1 MTDSLSRRNFIKASG
16 IALGSTALPAT
27 PMIAGAATAKALAS
41 NPPEVTRQLANWI
54 VTSEWSDIPERTRYE
69 AVRSIFNWVGCCLG
83 GARHETTDRAIA
95 ALAEFSGKPEATV
108 MGRNERLDIMHA
120 ALLNGITSHVLDYDD
135 THLDTIIHPAGPVA
149 SGLLALAEKHD
160 VSGKDFMHA
169 FILGVEAECRIGLA
183 VYPSHYERGFHITG
197 TAGVFGSAVA
207 CGKLLGLNEQQMI
220 WAMGIAATQS
230 AGLKEMFGT
239 MCKSFHVGSAGQNG
253 LKAALLAAKNYTS
266 SPGVLEAKEGFAF
279 TYSDEQDFSQI
290 TDELGTRW
298 ETEKNTYKPF
308 SCGIVTHPIIDGCIQ
323 LRNDHNLTA
332 DKIEKVSLRVNPLV
346 IKLTGKKTPQTG
358 LEAKFSIF
366 YISAAAI
373 VTGVAGPNQFTDE
386 AVRISEVVALRDRV
400 EASVDEDVSEEEAF
414 VSITLRDGTVHS
426 THIENAIGSVQRPLT
441 REHLEQ
447 KFADQ
452 AQTALPMS
460 QIEEVMALCW
470 EVENLDLVGE
480 VARAAAAVDNGSP
493 VPA

>member
-1 MTDSLSRRNFIKASG
+1 MTDPVSRRRFIKTSG
-16 IALGSTALPAT
+16 IALGSTAIPAS
-27 PMIAGAATAKALAS
+27 PMVAKAATTIS
-41 NPPEVTRQLANWI
+41 QSSTPPDVTRQLASWL
-54 VTSEWSDIPERTRYE
+54 VQSEWRDVPERTRYE
-69 AVRSIFNWVGCCLG
+69 AVRSVFNWVGCCLG
-83 GARHETTDRAIA
+83 GARHETTDRAMA
-95 ALAEFSGKPEATV
+95 ALAEFSGRPEATV
-108 MGRNERLDIMHA
+108 LGRDERLDIMHA
-120 ALLNGITSHVLDYDD
+120 AMLNGITSHVLDYDD

-160 VSGKDFMHA
+160 ASGEAFMHA
-169 FILGVEAECRIGLA
+169 FVLGVEAECRIGLA

-207 CGKLLGLNEQQMI
+207 CAKLMGLDEQQTI

-239 MCKSFHVGSAGQNG
+239 MCKAFHVGSAGQNG

-266 SPGVLEAKEGFAF
+266 SPGVLEAPEGFAF

-298 ETEKNTYKPF
+298 ETDKNTYKPF

-323 LRNDHNLTA
+323 LRNEHGLTA
-332 DKIEKVSLRVNPLV
+332 DQIERVSLRVNPLV
-346 IKLTGKKTPQTG
+346 IKLTGKTTPQTG

-386 AVRISEVVALRDRV
+386 AVRIPEVVALRDRV
-400 EASVDEDVSEEEAF
+400 EATVDERVSEEEAF
-414 VSITLRDGTVHS
+414 VTIRLKDGTEHS
-426 THIENAIGSVQRPLT
+426 IHVEHAIGSVQRPLT
-441 REHLEQ
+441 KEHLEQ

-452 AQTALPMS
+452 AQTALPTS
-460 QIEEVMALCW
+460 QIEDVMALCW
-470 EVENLDLVGE
+470 EIEGLDAVGE
-480 VARAAAAVDNGSP
+480 LARAAASA
-493 VPA
+493 

>member
-1 MTDSLSRRNFIKASG
+1 MNDSLSRRNFIKASG
-16 IALGSTALPAT
+16 IALGSAALPAT
-27 PMIAGAATAKALAS
+27 PMMASAATAKALAS
-41 NPPEVTRQLANWI
+41 NPPDATRQLANWI
-54 VTSEWSDIPERTRYE
+54 VNAKWDDVPQSARYE

-95 ALAEFSGKPEATV
+95 ALAEFSGTPEATV
-108 MGRNERLDIMHA
+108 LGRSERLDIMHA
-120 ALLNGITSHVLDYDD
+120 ALMNGITSHVLDYDD

-149 SGLLALAEKHD
+149 CAILALAERLGT
-160 VSGKDFMHA
+160 SGPDFMHA

-197 TAGVFGSAVA
+197 TAGVFGSTAA
-207 CGKLLGLNEQQMI
+207 AGKLLDLNEQQMI
-220 WAMGIAATQS
+220 WALGIAATQS

-266 SPGVLEAKEGFAF
+266 SDGALEAKEGFAF
-279 TYSDEQDFSQI
+279 TYSDEQDFSKI
-290 TDELGTRW
+290 TGNLGQTW
-298 ETEKNTYKPF
+298 EVEKNTYKPF

-323 LRNDHNLTA
+323 LRNEHQLTA
-332 DKIEKVSLRVNPLV
+332 EQIEKVSLSVNPLV

-373 VTGVAGPNQFTDE
+373 IEGVAGPNQFTDE
-386 AVRISEVVALRDRV
+386 AVQNPEAIGLRDRV
-400 EASVDEDVSEEEAF
+400 EATIDETVSEEEAY
-414 VSITLRDGTVHS
+414 VSITLKNGRVVDK
-426 THIENAIGSVQRPLT
+426 HIEHAIGSVQRPLT
-441 REHLEQ
+441 KEHLEQ

-452 AQTALPMS
+452 AQTALPIS
-460 QIEEVMALCW
+460 QIENVMETCW
-470 EVENLDLVGE
+470 KIESLRMVSEISR
-480 VARAAAAVDNGSP
+480 ASRAA
-493 VPA
+493 